1 MKKTIFSLVFLAV
14 FAVSVPV
21 VTRASGIPV
30 LDAANLSQNVMTALY
45 QVMHYT
51 QKLQEIKTQLNQYE
65 DQLRNSLA
73 PAAYIWTQARK
84 AMNEL
89 TEIQNQIAYYKR
101 LSNADSLKSYLKT
114 FATVDAY
121 RGAAWFNEMSEENK
135 KKMLKSDEEGLN
147 AQKNANDNVARV
159 LEHQQESLS
168 QQAERLQDLQNNAQS
183 AEGRLEAIQYSNQF
197 LANMSGQLL
206 ELRST
211 FDAYLAAVNAQMMT
225 EAAEKARH
233 KAVVERLAQP
243 CK

>member
-14 FAVSVPV
+14 FVPV
-21 VTRASGIPV
+21 AVRASGIPV

-51 QKLQEIKTQLNQYE
+51 QKLQEIKTQLSQYE

-101 LSNADSLKSYLKT
+101 LSNFDSLKSYLKT

-135 KKMLKSDEEGLN
+135 KKMLKSEDIP
-147 AQKNANDNVARV
+147 DMI
-159 LEHQQESLS
+159 
-168 QQAERLQDLQNNAQS
+168 
-183 AEGRLEAIQYSNQF
+183 AIMQT
-197 LANMSGQLL
+197 MPGMM
-206 ELRST
+206 
-211 FDAYLAAVNAQMMT
+211 AVNAAIFVGHKLAGFRGGIPCIT
-225 EAAEKARH
+225 RAE
-233 KAVVERLAQP
+233 L
-243 CK
+243 C